1 MSWKNRLFNNPYIA
15 LLRTAWQYAKGERK
29 RYLLIYGL
37 FTLSNLAMSAFPIVW
52 GLFINELQLKGSNA
66 LRSAWIYAGVY
77 VLLRVIDWV
86 FHGPARI
93 MERQLAFNL
102 SRNFLDELYHKA
114 IHLPVKWHQDHH
126 SGATINRIRKA
137 YEALKEFFDNGF
149 MYFQS
154 IAKFVFALAAMV
166 YFSPVFGSIA
176 MLMGLGVGYIIL
188 KFDKPFIAYTH
199 QVNEKEHVVSSTLF
213 DSLSNIITVITLR
226 LEKRMEAGL
235 FRKVMDI
242 LPPFQKKIK
251 INEVKW
257 FTTEMGIAMI
267 YAVILIGYVYQ
278 NWTPGEV
285 FLIGTLVTLMGYVD
299 QFTNVFFSI
308 AWQYTNIVRYNTDVQ
323 AAKNII
329 EAYEQGHIPEESH
342 ILDAGWEQIQLKK
355 LNFSHNQI
363 IAGQEKKQG
372 LYDLEFRVKKG
383 QKVALIGESGSGKST
398 LLALLRGLYAPDKG
412 TELLVDGHLYED
424 LGLISNYVTLF
435 PQEPEIFENSIRYNI
450 TLGLNATQQEV
461 DNVCDTAHFSEVVKL
476 LPNGFDSDIKE
487 KGVNLSGG
495 QKQRLALARGVLAA
509 RQSDLI
515 LLDEPTSSVDPKTE
529 LLIYDKMFREF
540 KDKAVISA
548 LHRLHL
554 LSKFDYV
561 YILEN
566 GRVVDQGTFE
576 HLRTNSP
583 VFQELWRHQEEEK
596 IGLN

>member
-383 QKVALIGESGSGKST
+383 QKVALI
-398 LLALLRGLYAPDKG
+398 
-412 TELLVDGHLYED
+412 
-424 LGLISNYVTLF
+424 LF
-435 PQEPEIFENSIRYNI
+435 
-450 TLGLNATQQEV
+450 
-461 DNVCDTAHFSEVVKL
+461 
-476 LPNGFDSDIKE
+476 
-487 KGVNLSGG
+487 
-495 QKQRLALARGVLAA
+495 
-509 RQSDLI
+509 
-515 LLDEPTSSVDPKTE
+515 
-529 LLIYDKMFREF
+529 
-540 KDKAVISA
+540 
-548 LHRLHL
+548 
-554 LSKFDYV
+554 
-561 YILEN
+561 
-566 GRVVDQGTFE
+566 
-576 HLRTNSP
+576 
-583 VFQELWRHQEEEK
+583 
-596 IGLN
+596 